1 MPMIYHLA
9 NNVNQCLHPDCTDFD
24 LCQNCEAIPIPVHPL
39 SHPLVRV
46 KVPETHIPSIRTPDL
61 VPLPPLTALRNHPYQ
76 QLAMQ
81 SSVSDIQS
89 PRPVFMPVPST
100 EREAHGSFAPQNQE
114 QEHGPYCEPTAAPAM
129 PRLIP
134 ACWTPPEIDWRWN
147 MTPPGPMV
155 VPNMLASEE
164 TTPLM
169 DQSFQ
174 NSHAPEQLNPLMH
187 SSEAELT
194 GFAELIQPTLLHP
207 VRSTPIPISSTP
219 NQYSPTL
226 LPRSPP
232 PPLRPLDFD
241 DELASVLRGTS
252 TPDAVSSVGLTTPS
266 NGAESPVA
274 LIQPPPRI
282 DSVGDQEWREL
293 WPELT
298 TILRHLLQPTTPP
311 ATTVGAPAMPV
322 PVATEVP
329 ATPATEVEAQ
339 DQEQTEPASAQEF
352 RTAGTLSPINIE
364 TNVERT
370 LLEASQMV
378 ERSREFGRNLFDYMN
393 GVIPPLPA
401 PVPARH
407 QATYISDNNI
417 QDGQV
422 FPPGAEFVK
431 SWIMRN
437 DGETAWPEE
446 TTLRYVAGD
455 RMAPREGATMRVPI
469 GTVLPGADA
478 ELVGGEMKVRSSV
491 VYSMYHLT

>member
-1 MPMIYHLA
+1 
-9 NNVNQCLHPDCTDFD
+9 
-24 LCQNCEAIPIPVHPL
+24 
-39 SHPLVRV
+39 
-46 KVPETHIPSIRTPDL
+46 
-61 VPLPPLTALRNHPYQ
+61 
-76 QLAMQ
+76 MQ
-81 SSVSDIQS
+81 SSASDLQS
-89 PRPVFMPVPST
+89 PRPVFIPVPST
-100 EREAHGSFAPQNQE
+100 EIEARGGFASQVQE
-114 QEHGPYCEPTAAPAM
+114 PERRSYPEPLVTSAV

-174 NSHAPEQLNPLMH
+174 TSHAPEQLNPLMH
-187 SSEAELT
+187 SSEPELS
-194 GFAELIQPTLLHP
+194 GFAELIQPILLHP
-207 VRSTPIPISSTP
+207 VRSTPIPLSSTP
-219 NQYSPTL
+219 NQYSPNI
-226 LPRSPP
+226 LPRS
-232 PPLRPLDFD
+232 PPLRPLDFS
-241 DELASVLRGTS
+241 EVALMPRGTS
-252 TPDAVSSVGLTTPS
+252 TPDVASTVGLTTPS
-266 NGAESPVA
+266 DGPESPVT

-298 TILRHLLQPTTPP
+298 TILRHLLQPATPP
-311 ATTVGAPAMPV
+311 ATTVGAPTMPA

-329 ATPATEVEAQ
+329 VTAATEVQVQ
-339 DQEQTEPASAQEF
+339 DQAQPEPASTQEF

-364 TNVERT
+364 TNVERA
-370 LLEASQMV
+370 LLEASEMV

-469 GTVLPGADA
+469 GSVLPGADA
-478 ELVGGEMKVRSSV
+478 ELVGGEMKVRPKCA
-491 VYSMYHLT
+491 YFIRHLT